1 MSVDFIESLFS
12 SRIRVRVL
20 RALIKYREVNITKL
34 SRELGVNYKVIEY
47 HVEALKRLGIAE
59 EKRFGRIRIIRLSE
73 GDPRVLAIE
82 RFFTELEQITENRV
96 GPRSRGSS

>member
-1 MSVDFIESLFS
+1 MSIDFIEDLFS

-20 RALIKYREVNITKL
+20 RALIKYKEVNITKL

-82 RFFTELEQITENRV
+82 RFFSELEHAFMNQ
-96 GPRSRGSS
+96 SDLQSQGSS

>member
-1 MSVDFIESLFS
+1 MSIDFIEDLFS

-20 RALIKYREVNITKL
+20 RALIRYKEVNITKL

-47 HVEALKRLGIAE
+47 HIEALKRLGIAE
-59 EKRFGRIRIIRLSE
+59 EKRFGRIRIIRVSE

-82 RFFTELEQITENRV
+82 RFFTELEQAFANQA
-96 GPRSRGSS
+96 GSQNRGSS

>member
-1 MSVDFIESLFS
+1 MSIDFIEDLFS

-20 RALIKYREVNITKL
+20 RALIRYKEVNITKL

-82 RFFTELEQITENRV
+82 RFFAELDHAFMSQSDS
-96 GPRSRGSS
+96 RSQGSS

>member
-1 MSVDFIESLFS
+1 MSVDFIEDLFS

-20 RALIKYREVNITKL
+20 KALIKYKEVNITKL

-47 HVEALKRLGIAE
+47 HIEALKRLGIAE
-59 EKRFGRIRIIRLSE
+59 EKRFGRIRIIRISE

-82 RFFTELEQITENRV
+82 RFFTELEQAFANQADSRN
-96 GPRSRGSS
+96 RGSS